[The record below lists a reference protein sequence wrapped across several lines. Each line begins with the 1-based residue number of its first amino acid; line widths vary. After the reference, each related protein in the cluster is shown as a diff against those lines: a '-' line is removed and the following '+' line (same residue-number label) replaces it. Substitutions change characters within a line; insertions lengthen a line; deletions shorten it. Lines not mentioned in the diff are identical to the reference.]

1 MAVSGGDRAEEIVVT
16 GDRLWK
22 HDALVQF
29 GDTIPLPLP
38 IKQSKAYLTKKVFG
52 YDGSDADAENHYS
65 HDNIYVLSI
74 HTIYS
79 SCSKLNVHS
88 I

>member
-1 MAVSGGDRAEEIVVT
+1 MVVT

-22 HDALVQF
+22 HDALVQI

-52 YDGSDADAENHYS
+52 YDDLMLMQRIITVYM
-65 HDNIYVLSI
+65 Y
-74 HTIYS
+74 
-79 SCSKLNVHS
+79 
-88 I
+88 